1 MEKTEKYPAVV
12 RSAWEFL
19 ASIRLTVVVLL
30 ALAATSIL
38 GTLIPQNEPL
48 ELYFRRFG
56 EVGFRILY
64 ALDIFDMYHSWW
76 FQLMILVLAAN
87 ITVCS
92 IDRLHA
98 LRRILFARTPT
109 FRLARFQK
117 LSHRPEIRAEQTVE
131 EARPAI
137 EAIVGR
143 RFRYSRTE
151 PAAGGAAVFAESGRW
166 TRLGVY
172 IVHLSVLLLLIGA
185 LVGSI
190 FGFDAFVNIP
200 EGETV
205 NTVRLR
211 NEDAV
216 RQIPFSIRCDDF
228 EVSFYEGGGRPKEF
242 RSTLTLLRE
251 GQVLEQKDIIVN
263 DPLRFEGINIFQ
275 SSYGQMPADLA
286 TLSQEGVPL
295 VLTSRASGMEYR
307 RAARPGEPL
316 NLPEGGGTLELKEIL
331 DRFQFMGQQDLG
343 QTLLL
348 TVTPP
353 DGEPEEVRLP
363 VRFPRFDR
371 MRQESRFVITVADF
385 PQRFYT
391 GLQVTR
397 DPGVP
402 LVYLGFVLMILGCY
416 VTFFTSHRQLCVEIV
431 PAQKGSRVRVSGTA
445 SKDRQGMR
453 REVDRIA
460 RRLAEAL
467 EANPPETSAP

>member
-1 MEKTEKYPAVV
+1 MEKIENSPAAV

-19 ASIRLTVVVLL
+19 ASIRLTIVVLL

-38 GTLIPQNEPL
+38 GTLIPQNEAL
-48 ELYFRRFG
+48 ELYYRRFG

-76 FQLMILVLAAN
+76 FQLLILTLAAN

-98 LRRILFARTPT
+98 LRRILFVRTPT
-109 FRLARFQK
+109 FRVARFRK
-117 LSHRPEIRAEQTVE
+117 LANRPEIRAEQTAE
-131 EARPAI
+131 EARPAV
-137 EAIVGR
+137 EAILR
-143 RFRYSRTE
+143 RNFRYSRTE
-151 PAAGGAAVFAESGRW
+151 RTDGGAAVFAESGRW

-172 IVHLSVLLLLIGA
+172 IVHLSVLLLLAGA

-200 EGETV
+200 EGEAV

-228 EVSFYEGGGRPKEF
+228 EVAFYEGGRPKEF
-242 RSTLTLLRE
+242 RSTITLLRE
-251 GQVLEQKDIIVN
+251 GEVLEQKDIIVN

-275 SSYGQMPADLA
+275 SSYGQMPANMA
-286 TLSQEGVPL
+286 TLAESGIPL

-307 RAARPGEPL
+307 RTVRPGQPL
-316 NLPEGGGTLELKEIL
+316 TLPEGGGVVELKNVL
-331 DRFQFMGQQDLG
+331 DHFQFMGQQDLG

-402 LVYLGFVLMILGCY
+402 LVYVGFILMILGCY
-416 VTFFTSHRQLCVEIV
+416 VTFFASHRQVCAEIV
-431 PAQKGSRVRVSGTA
+431 PAEKGCRVRVSGVA
-445 SKDRQGMR
+445 DKDRQGMK
-453 REVDRIA
+453 REVA
-460 RRLAEAL
+460 RLSQRLAEGLGAPPP
-467 EANPPETSAP
+467 AGPPE

>member
-1 MEKTEKYPAVV
+1 MEKIQKYPVFI
-12 RSAWEFL
+12 RSIWDFL
-19 ASIRLTVVVLL
+19 SSMRLTVVVLL

-38 GTLIPQNEPL
+38 GTLIPQNESL
-48 ELYFRRFG
+48 ELYHQRFG

-76 FQLMILVLAAN
+76 FQLMILLLAAN
-87 ITVCS
+87 IAVCS

-98 LRRILFARTPT
+98 LRRILFVRRPT

-143 RFRYSRTE
+143 RFRYSRAE
-151 PAAGGAAVFAESGRW
+151 PAGGGAAVFAESGRW

-190 FGFDAFVNIP
+190 FGFDGFVNIP
-200 EGETV
+200 EGEAV
-205 NTVRLR
+205 NTVQLR
-211 NEDAV
+211 NEDGA

-228 EVSFYEGGGRPKEF
+228 EVSFYEGGRPKEF
-242 RSTLTLLRE
+242 RSSLTLLRE
-251 GQVLEQKDIIVN
+251 GEVLKQKDVIVN

-286 TLSQEGVPL
+286 TLSDAGIPL
-295 VLTSRASGMEYR
+295 VLTSKASGMEYR
-307 RAARPGEPL
+307 RTARPGEPL
-316 NLPEGGGTLELKEIL
+316 TLPEGGGTLVLK
-331 DRFQFMGQQDLG
+331 DVQDNFRFMGQQDLG

-353 DGEPEEVRLP
+353 NGEPEEVRLP

-371 MRQESRFVITVADF
+371 MRQESRFVITVAEF

-402 LVYLGFVLMILGCY
+402 VVYLGFTLMILGCY

-431 PAQKGSRVRVSGTA
+431 PDPKGCRVWVSGA
-445 SKDRQGMR
+445 AGKDRRGMR
-453 REVDRIA
+453 REVDRVA

-467 EANPPETSAP
+467 GAKPPATSDS

>member
-30 ALAATSIL
+30 ALAATSVL

-48 ELYFRRFG
+48 EVYHRRFG

-64 ALDIFDMYHSWW
+64 ALDIFDMYYSWW
-76 FQLMILVLAAN
+76 FQLLILTLAAN

-98 LRRILFARTPT
+98 LRRILFVRTPT

-117 LSHRPEIRAEQTVE
+117 LSHRPEIRAEQTAE
-131 EARPAI
+131 EARPAV

-143 RFRYSRTE
+143 RFRHSRTE
-151 PAAGGAAVFAESGRW
+151 PAGGGAAVFAESGRW

-172 IVHLSVLLLLIGA
+172 IVHLSVLLLLVGA
-185 LVGSI
+185 LIGSI
-190 FGFDAFVNIP
+190 FGFDGFVNIP
-200 EGETV
+200 EGEAV
-205 NTVRLR
+205 NTIRLR
-211 NEDAV
+211 NEDGA

-228 EVSFYEGGGRPKEF
+228 EVSFYEGGRPKEF
-242 RSTLTLLRE
+242 RSSLTLLRE
-251 GQVLEQKDIIVN
+251 GEVLKQKDIIVN

-286 TLSQEGVPL
+286 TLSEKGIPL

-307 RAARPGEPL
+307 RAARPGVPVT
-316 NLPEGGGTLELKEIL
+316 LPEGGGTLVLKEML
-331 DRFQFMGQQDLG
+331 DHFQFMGQQDLG

-353 DGEPEEVRLP
+353 DGESEEVRLP

-371 MRQESRFVITVADF
+371 MRQESRFVITADAF

-402 LVYLGFVLMILGCY
+402 LVYLGFILMILGCY
-416 VTFFTSHRQLCVEIV
+416 VTFFTSHRQVCVEIV
-431 PAQKGSRVRVSGTA
+431 PDPKGCRVRVSGTA
-445 SKDRQGMR
+445 GKDRRGVK
-453 REVDRIA
+453 REVERLS
-460 RRLAEAL
+460 RRLAEGLGA
-467 EANPPETSAP
+467 PPPVGLSE